1 MASQSG
7 NGNGNGN
14 GHDHG
19 PLFAMGQDR
28 VRRHTAPPVNER
40 IDALTRARIAEL
52 GRDHDAIVERLA
64 ELDHEWDIDR
74 ALMAQFATVGGLML
88 GLGVARRS
96 RAPLGV
102 LGAQVFF
109 LLQHAVFGWCP
120 PASLFRR
127 LGFRT
132 QQEICAERAELHA
145 QLSRGARA

>member
-1 MASQSG
+1 MAAHSG

-14 GHDHG
+14 GHG
-19 PLFAMGQDR
+19 PLFEMGQDR

-40 IDALTRARIAEL
+40 IDALTRARISAVSQ
-52 GRDHDAIVERLA
+52 DHDRIVERLA

-88 GLGVARRS
+88 GLGVSRRS
-96 RAPLGV
+96 RVPLGV
-102 LGAQVFF
+102 LGAQIVF
-109 LLQHAVFGWCP
+109 LMQHAVFGWCP

-132 QQEICAERAELHA
+132 QQEICAERAALHA
-145 QLSRGARA
+145 QLERGARA